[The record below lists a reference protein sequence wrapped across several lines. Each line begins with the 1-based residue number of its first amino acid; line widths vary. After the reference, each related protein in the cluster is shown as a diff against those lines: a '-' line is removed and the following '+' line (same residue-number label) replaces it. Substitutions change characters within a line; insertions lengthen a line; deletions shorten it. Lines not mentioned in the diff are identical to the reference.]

1 MDFWMNMLDSESMKI
16 ARVRDVIEK
25 ASNSKIKSRKKINF

>member
-16 ARVRDVIEK
+16 AIVGDVIEK
-25 ASNSKIKSRKKINF
+25 DSNSKIK

>member
-1 MDFWMNMLDSESMKI
+1 MDFWMNMLDSEPMEI

-25 ASNSKIKSRKKINF
+25 ASNSKIK